1 VGFSKGFRATRASEI
16 QTLTMPELFVYTCL
30 GPNVPDSV
38 QKAFFETGILFEDD
52 RTVIQSVEPAKIR
65 INRDLY
71 RYEIDPEHIHSVEQ
85 GLDPLPT
92 LGYDAVFS
100 RVRLKDKQAGYSEE
114 LDLLYVLGE
123 NINFYEQVV
132 RRGRVEV
139 LHLCTIRE
147 GLCFGG
153 GRRSVIQH
161 AFKGT
166 GPLPDFLK
174 PETIVSF
181 SDGTFDII
189 QDRLSFDFMTD
200 PGRAYAPARR
210 EFPADAFVIGE
221 GIVLRMNWDRSP
233 KR

>member
-1 VGFSKGFRATRASEI
+1 
-16 QTLTMPELFVYTCL
+16 MPELFVYTCL
-30 GPNVPDSV
+30 GPNVPDGV
-38 QKAFFETGILFEDD
+38 HKAFFETGILFEDD
-52 RTVIQSVEPAKIR
+52 RTVIESVNAEKLR
-65 INRDLY
+65 IDRDLY
-71 RYEIDPEHIHSVEQ
+71 RYEIDQEYMDFTEQ
-85 GLDPLPT
+85 GLDPLRT

-132 RRGRVEV
+132 REGHVEV

-147 GLCFGG
+147 GLGFGG

-161 AFKGT
+161 AFEGR
-166 GPLPDFLK
+166 GPLPDFLR

-181 SDGTFDII
+181 SDFTFDIV
-189 QDRLSFDFMTD
+189 QNRLSFDFMTD
-200 PGRAYAPARR
+200 PGRRYAPTRQ

-221 GIVLRMNWDRSP
+221 GIVLRMHWDRTP